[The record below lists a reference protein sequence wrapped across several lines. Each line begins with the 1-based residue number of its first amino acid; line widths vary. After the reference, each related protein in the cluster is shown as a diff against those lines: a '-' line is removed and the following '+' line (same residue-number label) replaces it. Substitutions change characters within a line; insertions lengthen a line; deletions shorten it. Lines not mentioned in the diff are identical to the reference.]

1 MASRRERLSAA
12 AKAERALLAVSKAA
26 GDDGEIVMMKKA
38 IGDLAGMSEWNVR
51 TALEQLR
58 DAGLLEI
65 EVNRRSS
72 MGGGQIANTYR
83 LTDDARAL
91 IGARAEGAQAR

>member
-12 AKAERALLAVSKAA
+12 AKAEKVLLAVSEAS
-26 GDDGEIVMMKKA
+26 GSVGEVVMTKQA
-38 IGDLAGMSEWNVR
+38 IGDLSGMSEWNVR

-65 EVNRRSS
+65 EANRRSS

-83 LTDDARAL
+83 LTDEARAL
-91 IGARAEGAQAR
+91 IAARAEGAQAR